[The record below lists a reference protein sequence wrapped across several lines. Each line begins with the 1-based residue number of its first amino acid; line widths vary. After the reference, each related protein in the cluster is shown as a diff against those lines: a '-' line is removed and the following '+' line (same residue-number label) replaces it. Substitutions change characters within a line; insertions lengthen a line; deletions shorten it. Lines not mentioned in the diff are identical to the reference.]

1 MQQPTFGT
9 TFQPPPAARRRL
21 KLIELNARESFSRS
35 SKPPVA
41 HQSPLGL
48 PVIYLDHNSTTPLLS
63 EVAEAMAPWQ
73 GGGNFGNPSS
83 QHQLGRR
90 ARQAIEDAREAIARI
105 LGARLSGRQPDRLIF
120 TSGGTE
126 ANNLA
131 IMGMAG
137 GCEQAR
143 AAGEMPGEIVVSAIE
158 HASVARVVE
167 LLERRGWI
175 IHRLCV
181 TPAGVVDV
189 DALDERLSPRTR
201 LVSVMLAN
209 NETGVL
215 QPVAELA
222 RRAATRGVAM
232 HTDAAQVVGKLPVDF
247 SALGVAAMGV
257 AAHKFHGPL
266 GIGALVARHDFEPAP
281 LLFGGFQQDGLRPGT
296 ESPALAVGM
305 QAALTAWEREA
316 KARAERLTRLR
327 NRLESG
333 LIRALAGAVIVNG
346 ATAPR
351 LPHTSNLALLGI
363 DRQAL
368 LMALDLAGVA
378 ASTGAACASGSSEV
392 SGVLSAMNCPADVL
406 ASSLRF
412 SLGATTTEEEIDSAI
427 HLIARACATIAA
439 GRRPL
444 HA

>member
-1 MQQPTFGT
+1 
-9 TFQPPPAARRRL
+9 
-21 KLIELNARESFSRS
+21 
-35 SKPPVA
+35 
-41 HQSPLGL
+41 
-48 PVIYLDHNSTTPLLS
+48 
-63 EVAEAMAPWQ
+63 MAPWQ
-73 GGGNFGNPSS
+73 GGDQFGNPSS

-90 ARQAIEDAREAIARI
+90 ARQAIEDAREEIARI
-105 LGARLSGRQPDRLIF
+105 LGARLSGRQPDRVIF

-131 IMGMAG
+131 ILGMAG
-137 GCEQAR
+137 GYEPAG
-143 AAGEMPGEIVVSAIE
+143 APGEMIVSVIE
-158 HASVARVVE
+158 HASVARAVE
-167 LLERRGWI
+167 LLERRGWT
-175 IHRLCV
+175 IHRLGV
-181 TPAGVVDV
+181 TTAGVVDV

-201 LVSVMLAN
+201 LISVMLAN

-222 RRAATRGVAM
+222 RRAAARGVAM
-232 HTDAAQVVGKLPVDF
+232 HTDAAQAVAKLPVDF
-247 SALGVAAMGV
+247 AALGVAAMGV

-281 LLFGGFQQDGLRPGT
+281 LLFGGFQQGGLRPGT
-296 ESPALAVGM
+296 ESPALVVGM
-305 QAALTAWEREA
+305 QAALVAWEREA
-316 KARAERLTRLR
+316 AARTERLARLR
-327 NRLESG
+327 DRLETG
-333 LIRALAGAVIVNG
+333 LIQALDGAVVVNG
-346 ATAPR
+346 AAAPR

-392 SGVLSAMNCPADVL
+392 SGVLSAMGCPADVL

-427 HLIARACATIAA
+427 GLISRACATIAA